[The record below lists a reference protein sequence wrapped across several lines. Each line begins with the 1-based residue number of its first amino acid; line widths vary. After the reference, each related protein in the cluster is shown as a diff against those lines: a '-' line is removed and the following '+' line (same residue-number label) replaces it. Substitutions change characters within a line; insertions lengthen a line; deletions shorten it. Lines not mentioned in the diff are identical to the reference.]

1 MAFGSLFGSVAKSVG
16 GSFLKGAGSSLV
28 NGLFGAG
35 SSAAGMFL
43 SYNAQKKLMDR
54 QNAFTERMSNTAHQR
69 EVADLRAAGLNPILS
84 ATGGSGASTPM
95 SGTGANDLDFD
106 NVGSSALAWRQQ
118 RNADKLNEAQVDD
131 TWAAKNL
138 KENQSYHTT
147 TAIHDLEN
155 QIKNRDLVTA
165 AQVRN
170 LDANSKSVI
179 MNAISNQVSA
189 NANAYYNYNRALGF
203 SESKSTSTS
212 KNRQYSGG
220 LGVGKIRGNYGQT
233 RSGSDSNS
241 YSRTW

>member
-1 MAFGSLFGSVAKSVG
+1 MGLFGSVSKVFKGSGGGIASAVG
-16 GSFLKGAGSSLV
+16 SIGSALIGAGSS
-28 NGLFGAG
+28 
-35 SSAAGMFL
+35 SAGMFL
-43 SYNAQKKLMDR
+43 SFNAQKKLMDR

-155 QIKNRDLVTA
+155 QIKNRDILTS
-165 AQVRN
+165 AQAKYYDK
-170 LDANSKSVI
+170 LGQSAI
-179 MNAISNQVSA
+179 MNAVSNQVSA
-189 NANAYYNYNRALGF
+189 NAGAYKMYQEGLNTMYGNERAKFDSQFYRNHPQQAKFL
-203 SESKSTSTS
+203 
-212 KNRQYSGG
+212 R
-220 LGVGKIRGNYGQT
+220 GVGAYMDTFGRLIKAR
-233 RSGSDSNS
+233 
-241 YSRTW
+241 